1 MKYPEIPVA
10 QTLIL
15 SCIQYDFCNVVISPG
30 SRNVPLA
37 IGFASNEKFNC
48 YSIVD
53 ERSAAFFA
61 IGLSQ
66 NSTKPTILVCTS
78 GSALLN
84 YYPAISEAYFSR
96 TPLIVFSADRPSYKI
111 NIGDGQTINQ
121 QDVFQENI
129 YFSTCLQQ
137 DPVHA
142 TEEIIKSNFQKIISK
157 SISEKEI
164 IKLQK
169 KVQHNN
175 EIKIKKAFELC
186 LKSNQPVHLNIP
198 MEEPLYNFI
207 DNPEIVLT
215 ARKKVK
221 PVVAEKSSFDK
232 LVSHIKKTKKILLI
246 IGVQEEQSL
255 SEKSIRNINSQ
266 TNIVVFKEHTSN
278 VTDEIFLS
286 NIDRL
291 LAPIELMKE
300 SDRLFN
306 DLSPEIIISLG
317 GMIISKK
324 IKSFLRNYKANNHF
338 HIGLNTANST
348 YYIKANHIEANP
360 NHLFE
365 NLELPESNFTY
376 RNNWLQLQQKINIL
390 HKSFLRVI
398 KFSDLKVFE
407 ILSNKIPSN
416 YRIQVSNSS
425 PVRYFQ
431 LFNLKNN
438 NAMYCNR
445 GTSGIDGCTSTAIG
459 MAAKDTPVVLVT
471 GDLSFLYDMN
481 ALCIKYIPNNFRIII
496 INNQGGGIFKILP
509 GYENNSVFSEYIET
523 KHNYSA
529 YNLAKMFNFKYF
541 SVSTK
546 FGLRF
551 ALATFFNQSK
561 KPKIL
566 EIKTNSD
573 KSEKILKEYFKYL
586 SKSEK

>member
-15 SCIQYDFCNVVISPG
+15 SCIQYKFCNVVISPG

-96 TPLIVFSADRPSYKI
+96 VPLIVLSADRPAYKI
-111 NIGDGQTINQ
+111 NIGDSQTINQ
-121 QDVFQENI
+121 KDVFGANI
-129 YFSTCLQQ
+129 YFSECLEQ
-137 DPVHA
+137 DPAHA

-157 SISEKEI
+157 SISKKGV

-169 KVQHNN
+169 RAQQNN
-175 EIKIKKAFELC
+175 ELRIKKAFDLC
-186 LKSNQPVHLNIP
+186 LQSKKPVHLNIP

-207 DNPEIVLT
+207 EQPEITLSS
-215 ARKKVK
+215 RKKPISIKTDKSVF
-221 PVVAEKSSFDK
+221 EK
-232 LVSHIKKTKKILLI
+232 LASHIKKTKKIVLI
-246 IGVQEEQSL
+246 IGVQEHKSL
-255 SEKSIRNINSQ
+255 SEKSIRNINSL

-278 VTDEIFLS
+278 VNEEIFLS

-300 SDRLFN
+300 SDSIFS

-324 IKSFLRNYKANNHF
+324 MKSFLRNYKANNHF
-338 HIGLNTANST
+338 HVGLNTANST
-348 YYIKANHIEANP
+348 YYTKVNHIQADP
-360 NHLFE
+360 NYLFE
-365 NLELPESNFTY
+365 NLESQKSTFPY
-376 RNNWLQLQQKINIL
+376 RDNWLQLRQKINSR
-390 HKSFLRVI
+390 HKRFLRVV

-407 ILSNKIPSN
+407 ILSNKTPSN
-416 YRIQVSNSS
+416 YKIQASNSS

-431 LFNLKNN
+431 LFDLKNN
-438 NAMYCNR
+438 NAMFCNR

-459 MAAKDTPVVLVT
+459 MAVKDIPVVLVT
-471 GDLSFLYDMN
+471 GDLGFLYDMN
-481 ALCIKYIPNNFRIII
+481 ALGIKYIPNDFRVII

-509 GYENNSVFSEYIET
+509 GYKNNSIFSEYIET

-529 YNLAKMFNFKYF
+529 FNLAKMFNFKYF
-541 SVSTK
+541 SASTK
-546 FGLRF
+546 FGLNF

-573 KSEKILKEYFKYL
+573 KSEKILKEYFRYL

>member
-15 SCIQYDFCNVVISPG
+15 SCIQYKFYNVVISPG

-84 YYPAISEAYFSR
+84 YYPAISEAYFSGV
-96 TPLIVFSADRPSYKI
+96 PLIVLSADRPTYKI
-111 NIGDGQTINQ
+111 NIGDSQTINQ
-121 QDVFQENI
+121 KDVFGANI
-129 YFSTCLQQ
+129 YFSECLEQ
-137 DPVHA
+137 DPAHA
-142 TEEIIKSNFQKIISK
+142 TEEIIKSNFQKVISK
-157 SISEKEI
+157 SISKKGV

-169 KVQHNN
+169 RAQQNN
-175 EIKIKKAFELC
+175 ELRIKKAFDLC
-186 LKSNQPVHLNIP
+186 LQSKKPVHLNIP

-207 DNPEIVLT
+207 EQPEITLSS
-215 ARKKVK
+215 RKKPMSIK
-221 PVVAEKSSFDK
+221 TDKSVFEK
-232 LVSHIKKTKKILLI
+232 LVSHIKKTKKIVLI
-246 IGVQEEQSL
+246 IGVQEQKSL
-255 SEKSIRNINSQ
+255 SENSIRNINSL

-278 VTDEIFLS
+278 VNEEIFLS

-300 SDRLFN
+300 SDSIFS

-324 IKSFLRNYKANNHF
+324 MKSFLRNYKANNHF

-348 YYIKANHIEANP
+348 YYTKVNHIQADP
-360 NHLFE
+360 NYLFE
-365 NLELPESNFTY
+365 NLESQKSTFPY
-376 RNNWLQLQQKINIL
+376 RDNWLQLRQKINSR
-390 HKSFLRVI
+390 HKRFLRVV

-407 ILSNKIPSN
+407 ILSNKTPSN
-416 YRIQVSNSS
+416 YKIQASNSS

-431 LFNLKNN
+431 LFDLKNN
-438 NAMYCNR
+438 NAMFCNR

-459 MAAKDTPVVLVT
+459 MAVKDIPVVLVT
-471 GDLSFLYDMN
+471 GDLGFLYDMN
-481 ALCIKYIPNNFRIII
+481 ALGIKYIPNDFRVII

-509 GYENNSVFSEYIET
+509 GYKNNSIFSEYIET

-529 YNLAKMFNFKYF
+529 FNLAKMFNFKYF
-541 SVSTK
+541 SASTK
-546 FGLRF
+546 FGLNF

-573 KSEKILKEYFKYL
+573 KSEKILKEYFRYL

>member
-15 SCIQYDFCNVVISPG
+15 SCIQYNFCNVVISPG

-37 IGFASNEKFNC
+37 IGFASNQKFNC

-66 NSTKPTILVCTS
+66 RSTKPTILVCTS

-84 YYPAISEAYFSR
+84 YYPAISEAYYSEV
-96 TPLIVFSADRPSYKI
+96 PLIVLSADRPAYKI

-121 QDVFQENI
+121 QDVFGKNI
-129 YFSTCLQQ
+129 HFSDSLEQ
-137 DPVHA
+137 DPAHA

-175 EIKIKKAFELC
+175 ETKIKKAFELC

-198 MEEPLYNFI
+198 LEEPLYNFI
-207 DNPEIVLT
+207 DQPEIVLS
-215 ARKKVK
+215 ARKKLK
-221 PVVAEKSSFDK
+221 PIIIEKSTFTK

-255 SEKSIRNINSQ
+255 SKISIRNINSLR
-266 TNIVVFKEHTSN
+266 NIVVFNEHTSN
-278 VTDEIFLS
+278 INEETFFS

-291 LAPIELMKE
+291 IAPMELMKD
-300 SDRLFN
+300 SDRLFK
-306 DLSPEIIISLG
+306 DLSPDMIISLG

-324 IKSFLRNYKANNHF
+324 IKSFLRNYKANNHY
-338 HIGLNTANST
+338 HIGFSTANST
-348 YYIKANHIEANP
+348 YYIKANHIQADP
-360 NHLFE
+360 NNLFE
-365 NLELPESNFTY
+365 NLESQKSTFSF
-376 RNNWLQLQQKINIL
+376 RDNWLEFREKINNR
-390 HKSFLRVI
+390 HKRFLSVV

-416 YRIQVSNSS
+416 YKIQVSNSS

-431 LFNLKNN
+431 LFDLKNN

-459 MAAKDTPVVLVT
+459 MTAKDAPVVLVT

-481 ALCIKYIPNNFRIII
+481 ALGIKYIPNHFRIII

-509 GYENNSVFSEYIET
+509 GYKNNSTFTEYIET

-546 FGLRF
+546 FGLNF
-551 ALATFFNQSK
+551 ALATFFNHSK

-566 EIKTNSD
+566 EIKTDSD
-573 KSEKILKEYFKYL
+573 KSEKILKEYFRYL

>member
-15 SCIQYDFCNVVISPG
+15 SCIQYNFCNVVISPG

-37 IGFASNEKFNC
+37 IGFASNQKFNC

-66 NSTKPTILVCTS
+66 NLTKPTILVCTS

-96 TPLIVFSADRPSYKI
+96 IPLIVLSADRPAYKI

-121 QDVFQENI
+121 QDVFGKNI
-129 YFSTCLQQ
+129 HFSDSLEQ
-137 DPVHA
+137 DPAHA

-175 EIKIKKAFELC
+175 ETKIKKAFELC

-198 MEEPLYNFI
+198 LEEPLYNFI
-207 DNPEIVLT
+207 DQPEIVLS
-215 ARKKVK
+215 ARKKLK
-221 PVVAEKSSFDK
+221 PIIIEKSTFTK

-255 SEKSIRNINSQ
+255 SKISIRNINSLR
-266 TNIVVFKEHTSN
+266 NIVVFNEHTSN
-278 VTDEIFLS
+278 INEETFFS

-291 LAPIELMKE
+291 IAPMELMKD
-300 SDRLFN
+300 SDRLFK
-306 DLSPEIIISLG
+306 DLSPDMIISLG

-324 IKSFLRNYKANNHF
+324 IKSFLRNYKANNHY
-338 HIGLNTANST
+338 HIGFSTANST
-348 YYIKANHIEANP
+348 YYIKANHIQADP
-360 NHLFE
+360 NNLFE
-365 NLELPESNFTY
+365 NLESQKSTFSF
-376 RNNWLQLQQKINIL
+376 RDNWLEFREKINNR
-390 HKSFLRVI
+390 HKRFLSVV

-416 YRIQVSNSS
+416 YKIQVSNSS

-431 LFNLKNN
+431 LFDLKNN

-459 MAAKDTPVVLVT
+459 MTAKDAPVVLVT

-481 ALCIKYIPNNFRIII
+481 ALGIKYIPNHFRIII

-509 GYENNSVFSEYIET
+509 GYKNNSTFTEYIET

-546 FGLRF
+546 FGLNF
-551 ALATFFNQSK
+551 ALATFFNHSK

-566 EIKTNSD
+566 EIKTDSD
-573 KSEKILKEYFKYL
+573 KSEKILKEYFRYL

>member
-15 SCIQYDFCNVVISPG
+15 SCIQYNFCNVVISPG
-30 SRNVPLA
+30 SRNVPLV
-37 IGFASNEKFNC
+37 IGFASNRKFNC

-66 NSTKPTILVCTS
+66 SSTKPTILVCTS

-84 YYPAISEAYFSR
+84 YYPAISEAYFSGV
-96 TPLIVFSADRPSYKI
+96 PLIVLSADRPIYKI

-121 QDVFQENI
+121 QDAFGKNI
-129 YFSTCLQQ
+129 HFSDSLEQ
-137 DPVHA
+137 DPAHA
-142 TEEIIKSNFQKIISK
+142 TEEIIKSNFQRIFSK

-169 KVQHNN
+169 IVQQNN
-175 EIKIKKAFELC
+175 ELKIKKAFDLC
-186 LKSNQPVHLNIP
+186 LQSKKPVHLNIP
-198 MEEPLYNFI
+198 MEEPLYNFTEHPQI
-207 DNPEIVLT
+207 ALST
-215 ARKKVK
+215 RKKLK
-221 PVVAEKSSFDK
+221 LIKTDKSIFEK
-232 LVSHIKKTKKILLI
+232 LVSNLDNTKKIALI
-246 IGVQEEQSL
+246 IGVQEEKSL
-255 SEKSIRNINSQ
+255 SEKSISNINSL
-266 TNIVVFKEHTSN
+266 TNIIVFKEHTSN
-278 VTDEIFLS
+278 VNEEIFLS

-300 SDRLFN
+300 SDSLFN

-348 YYIKANHIEANP
+348 YYTKANHIQADP
-360 NHLFE
+360 NYFFE
-365 NLELPESNFTY
+365 NLELQKSTFSY
-376 RNNWLQLQQKINIL
+376 RNNWLKLRQKINNR
-390 HKSFLRVI
+390 HKRFLRDV
-398 KFSDLKVFE
+398 KFSDLKVFQ

-416 YRIQVSNSS
+416 YKIQASNSS

-431 LFNLKNN
+431 LFDLKNN
-438 NAMYCNR
+438 NAMFCNR

-459 MAAKDTPVVLVT
+459 MAAKDAPVVLVT

-481 ALCIKYIPNNFRIII
+481 ALGIKYIPNHFRIII

-509 GYENNSVFSEYIET
+509 GYKNNSTFTEYIET

-541 SVSTK
+541 SVTTK
-546 FGLRF
+546 FGLNF
-551 ALATFFNQSK
+551 ALATFFNHSK

-566 EIKTNSD
+566 EIKTDSD
-573 KSEKILKEYFKYL
+573 KSEKILKEYFRYL

>member
-15 SCIQYDFCNVVISPG
+15 SCIQYNFCNVVISPG
-30 SRNVPLA
+30 SRNVPLV
-37 IGFASNEKFNC
+37 IGFASNRKFNC

-66 NSTKPTILVCTS
+66 SSTKPTILVCTS

-84 YYPAISEAYFSR
+84 YYPAISEAYFSGV
-96 TPLIVFSADRPSYKI
+96 PLIVLSADRPIYKI

-121 QDVFQENI
+121 QDVFGKNI
-129 YFSTCLQQ
+129 HFSDSLEQ
-137 DPVHA
+137 DPAHA
-142 TEEIIKSNFQKIISK
+142 TEEIIKSNFQRIFSK

-169 KVQHNN
+169 IVQQNN
-175 EIKIKKAFELC
+175 ELKIKKAFDLC
-186 LKSNQPVHLNIP
+186 LQSKKPVHLNIP
-198 MEEPLYNFI
+198 MEEPLYNFTEHPQI
-207 DNPEIVLT
+207 ALST
-215 ARKKVK
+215 RKKLK
-221 PVVAEKSSFDK
+221 LIKTDKSIFEK
-232 LVSHIKKTKKILLI
+232 LVSNLDNTKKIALI
-246 IGVQEEQSL
+246 IGVQEEKSL
-255 SEKSIRNINSQ
+255 SEKSISNINSL
-266 TNIVVFKEHTSN
+266 TNIIVFKEHTSN
-278 VTDEIFLS
+278 VNEEIFLS

-300 SDRLFN
+300 SDSLFN

-348 YYIKANHIEANP
+348 YYTKANHIQADP
-360 NHLFE
+360 NYFFE
-365 NLELPESNFTY
+365 NLELQKSTFSY
-376 RNNWLQLQQKINIL
+376 RNNWLKLRQKINNR
-390 HKSFLRVI
+390 HKRFLRDV
-398 KFSDLKVFE
+398 KFSDLKVFQ

-416 YRIQVSNSS
+416 YKIQASNSS

-431 LFNLKNN
+431 LFDLKNN
-438 NAMYCNR
+438 NAMFCNR

-459 MAAKDTPVVLVT
+459 MAAKDAPVVLVT

-481 ALCIKYIPNNFRIII
+481 ALGIKYIPNHFRIII

-509 GYENNSVFSEYIET
+509 GYKNNSTFTEYIET

-541 SVSTK
+541 SVTTK
-546 FGLRF
+546 FGLNF
-551 ALATFFNQSK
+551 ALATFFNHSK

-566 EIKTNSD
+566 EIKTDSD
-573 KSEKILKEYFKYL
+573 KSEKILKEYFRYL

>member
-1 MKYPEIPVA
+1 MKFPEIPVA

-15 SCIQYDFCNVVISPG
+15 SCIQYNFCNVVISPG

-84 YYPAISEAYFSR
+84 YYPAISEAYFSGV
-96 TPLIVFSADRPSYKI
+96 PLIVLSADRPAYKI

-121 QDVFQENI
+121 KDVFGANI
-129 YFSTCLQQ
+129 YFSECLEQ
-137 DPVHA
+137 DPAHA

-157 SISEKEI
+157 SISKKGI

-169 KVQHNN
+169 RAQQNN
-175 EIKIKKAFELC
+175 ELRIKKAFDLC
-186 LKSNQPVHLNIP
+186 LQSKKPVHLNIP

-207 DNPEIVLT
+207 EQPEITLSS
-215 ARKKVK
+215 RKKPMSIK
-221 PVVAEKSSFDK
+221 TDKSVFEK
-232 LVSHIKKTKKILLI
+232 LVSHIKKTKKIVLI
-246 IGVQEEQSL
+246 IGVQEQKSL
-255 SEKSIRNINSQ
+255 SEKSIRNINSL

-278 VTDEIFLS
+278 VNEEIFLS

-300 SDRLFN
+300 SDSIFS

-324 IKSFLRNYKANNHF
+324 MKSFLRNYKANNHF

-348 YYIKANHIEANP
+348 YYIKVNHIQVDP
-360 NHLFE
+360 NYFFE
-365 NLELPESNFTY
+365 NLESQKSTFPY
-376 RNNWLQLQQKINIL
+376 RDNWLQLRQKINNR
-390 HKSFLRVI
+390 HKRFLRVV

-407 ILSNKIPSN
+407 ILSNKTPSN
-416 YRIQVSNSS
+416 YKIQASNSS

-431 LFNLKNN
+431 LFDLKNN
-438 NAMYCNR
+438 NAMFCNR

-459 MAAKDTPVVLVT
+459 MAVKDIPVVLVT
-471 GDLSFLYDMN
+471 GDLGFLYDMN
-481 ALCIKYIPNNFRIII
+481 ALGIKYIPNDFRVII

-509 GYENNSVFSEYIET
+509 GYKNNSIFSEYIET

-529 YNLAKMFNFKYF
+529 FNLAKMFNFKYF
-541 SVSTK
+541 SASTK
-546 FGLRF
+546 FGLNF

-573 KSEKILKEYFKYL
+573 KSEKILKEYFRYL

>member
-129 YFSTCLQQ
+129 YFSTCLEQ

-175 EIKIKKAFELC
+175 ETKIKKAFELC

-198 MEEPLYNFI
+198 LEEPLYNFTEHPQI
-207 DNPEIVLT
+207 TLST
-215 ARKKVK
+215 RKKLK
-221 PVVAEKSSFDK
+221 LIKSDKSIFEKLASN
-232 LVSHIKKTKKILLI
+232 LNNTKKIALI
-246 IGVQEEQSL
+246 IGVQEEKSL
-255 SEKSIRNINSQ
+255 SEKSISNINSL
-266 TNIVVFKEHTSN
+266 TNIIVFKEHTSN
-278 VTDEIFLS
+278 VNEEMFLS

-291 LAPIELMKE
+291 LAPMELMKE
-300 SDRLFN
+300 SDSLFN
-306 DLSPEIIISLG
+306 DLSPDIIISLG

-324 IKSFLRNYKANNHF
+324 IKSFLRNYKAKNHF

-348 YYIKANHIEANP
+348 YYTKANHIQADP
-360 NHLFE
+360 NNLFE
-365 NLELPESNFTY
+365 NLESQKSTFSY
-376 RNNWLQLQQKINIL
+376 RDNWLEFREKINNR
-390 HKSFLRVI
+390 HKRFLRVV

-416 YRIQVSNSS
+416 YKIQASNSS

-431 LFNLKNN
+431 LFDLKNN

-459 MAAKDTPVVLVT
+459 MAAKDAPVVLVT

-481 ALCIKYIPNNFRIII
+481 ALGIKYIPNHFRIII

-509 GYENNSVFSEYIET
+509 GYKNNSTFTEYIET

-546 FGLRF
+546 FGLNF
-551 ALATFFNQSK
+551 ALATFFNHSK

-566 EIKTNSD
+566 EIKTDSN
-573 KSEKILKEYFKYL
+573 KSEKILKEYFRYL

>member
-1 MKYPEIPVA
+1 M
-10 QTLIL
+10 
-15 SCIQYDFCNVVISPG
+15 
-30 SRNVPLA
+30 
-37 IGFASNEKFNC
+37 
-48 YSIVD
+48 
-53 ERSAAFFA
+53 
-61 IGLSQ
+61 
-66 NSTKPTILVCTS
+66 
-78 GSALLN
+78 
-84 YYPAISEAYFSR
+84 
-96 TPLIVFSADRPSYKI
+96 
-111 NIGDGQTINQ
+111 
-121 QDVFQENI
+121 
-129 YFSTCLQQ
+129 
-137 DPVHA
+137 
-142 TEEIIKSNFQKIISK
+142 
-157 SISEKEI
+157 
-164 IKLQK
+164 
-169 KVQHNN
+169 
-175 EIKIKKAFELC
+175 
-186 LKSNQPVHLNIP
+186 
-198 MEEPLYNFI
+198 
-207 DNPEIVLT
+207 
-215 ARKKVK
+215 
-221 PVVAEKSSFDK
+221 
-232 LVSHIKKTKKILLI
+232 I

-255 SEKSIRNINSQ
+255 SEKSIRNINTL

-291 LAPIELMKE
+291 LAPIEFMKE

-324 IKSFLRNYKANNHF
+324 IKSFLRNYKADNHF
-338 HIGLNTANST
+338 HIGLNPANST

-365 NLELPESNFTY
+365 NLELPKSNFIY
-376 RNNWLQLQQKINIL
+376 RNNWLQLRQKINVL
-390 HKSFLRVI
+390 HKRFLRVV

-481 ALCIKYIPNNFRIII
+481 ALCIKYIPNSFRIII

-509 GYENNSVFSEYIET
+509 GYKNNSVFSEYIET

-546 FGLRF
+546 FGLNF

>member
-61 IGLSQ
+61 VGLSQ

-84 YYPAISEAYFSR
+84 YYPAISEAYFSGV
-96 TPLIVFSADRPSYKI
+96 PLIVLSADRPAYKI

-121 QDVFQENI
+121 QDVFGKNI
-129 YFSTCLQQ
+129 HFSDSLEQ
-137 DPVHA
+137 DPAHA

-164 IKLQK
+164 VKLQK

-175 EIKIKKAFELC
+175 ETKIKKAFELC

-198 MEEPLYNFI
+198 LEEPLYNFI
-207 DNPEIVLT
+207 DQPEIVLS
-215 ARKKVK
+215 ARKKPNPIIV
-221 PVVAEKSSFDK
+221 EKSTFTK
-232 LVSHIKKTKKILLI
+232 LACHIKKTKKILLI

-255 SEKSIRNINSQ
+255 SQKSIRNINSLK
-266 TNIVVFKEHTSN
+266 NIVVFKEHTSN
-278 VTDEIFLS
+278 VNDEMFLS

-291 LAPIELMKE
+291 LAPIELMKD
-300 SDRLFN
+300 SDGLFN

-317 GMIISKK
+317 GMVISKK
-324 IKSFLRNYKANNHF
+324 IKSFLRNYKANNHY
-338 HIGLNTANST
+338 HIGFNTANST
-348 YYIKANHIEANP
+348 YYINANHIQADP
-360 NHLFE
+360 NNLFE
-365 NLELPESNFTY
+365 NLESQKSAFSY
-376 RNNWLQLQQKINIL
+376 RGNWLEFREKINNR
-390 HKSFLRVI
+390 HKRFLRVV

-416 YRIQVSNSS
+416 YRVQVSNSS

-431 LFNLKNN
+431 LFDLKNN
-438 NAMYCNR
+438 NPMFCNR

-459 MAAKDTPVVLVT
+459 MAVKDAPVVLVT

-481 ALCIKYIPNNFRIII
+481 ALGIKYIPNHFRIII

-509 GYENNSVFSEYIET
+509 GYKNNSTFTEYIET

-546 FGLRF
+546 FGLNF
-551 ALATFFNQSK
+551 ALATFFNQSNK
-561 KPKIL
+561 AKIL
-566 EIKTNSD
+566 QIKTNSD
-573 KSEKILKEYFKYL
+573 KSEKILKEYFRYL

>member
-1 MKYPEIPVA
+1 MKYPDIPVA

-96 TPLIVFSADRPSYKI
+96 IPLIVLSADRPVYKI

-121 QDVFQENI
+121 QDVFSKNI
-129 YFSTCLQQ
+129 YFSECLEQ
-137 DPVHA
+137 DPIHA
-142 TEEIIKSNFQKIISK
+142 TEEIIKNNFQKIISK
-157 SISEKEI
+157 NISEKEI

-169 KVQHNN
+169 KVQDNN
-175 EIKIKKAFELC
+175 EIKKIKKAFELC

-207 DNPEIVLT
+207 NHPDIVLS
-215 ARKKVK
+215 ARKKPKAVTAK
-221 PVVAEKSSFDK
+221 KSSFEK
-232 LVSHIKKTKKILLI
+232 LISHIKKTKKILLI

-255 SEKSIRNINSQ
+255 SEKSIRNINTL

-291 LAPIELMKE
+291 LAPIEFMKE

-317 GMIISKK
+317 GMIISK
-324 IKSFLRNYKANNHF
+324 
-338 HIGLNTANST
+338 
-348 YYIKANHIEANP
+348 
-360 NHLFE
+360 
-365 NLELPESNFTY
+365 
-376 RNNWLQLQQKINIL
+376 
-390 HKSFLRVI
+390 
-398 KFSDLKVFE
+398 
-407 ILSNKIPSN
+407 
-416 YRIQVSNSS
+416 
-425 PVRYFQ
+425 
-431 LFNLKNN
+431 
-438 NAMYCNR
+438 
-445 GTSGIDGCTSTAIG
+445 
-459 MAAKDTPVVLVT
+459 
-471 GDLSFLYDMN
+471 
-481 ALCIKYIPNNFRIII
+481 
-496 INNQGGGIFKILP
+496 NQIIFKKL
-509 GYENNSVFSEYIET
+509 
-523 KHNYSA
+523 
-529 YNLAKMFNFKYF
+529 
-541 SVSTK
+541 
-546 FGLRF
+546 
-551 ALATFFNQSK
+551 
-561 KPKIL
+561 
-566 EIKTNSD
+566 
-573 KSEKILKEYFKYL
+573 
-586 SKSEK
+586 

>member
-15 SCIQYDFCNVVISPG
+15 SCIQYNFCNVVISPG
-30 SRNVPLA
+30 SRNVPLV

-66 NSTKPTILVCTS
+66 RSTKPTILVCTS

-84 YYPAISEAYFSR
+84 YYPAISEAYFSGV
-96 TPLIVFSADRPSYKI
+96 PLIVLSADRPAYKI
-111 NIGDGQTINQ
+111 NIGDSQTINQ
-121 QDVFQENI
+121 KDVFGANI
-129 YFSTCLQQ
+129 YFSECLEQ
-137 DPVHA
+137 DPAHA

-157 SISEKEI
+157 SISKKGI

-169 KVQHNN
+169 RAQQNN
-175 EIKIKKAFELC
+175 ELRIKKAFDLC
-186 LKSNQPVHLNIP
+186 LQSKKPVHLNIP

-207 DNPEIVLT
+207 EHPEITLSS
-215 ARKKVK
+215 RKKPISIK
-221 PVVAEKSSFDK
+221 TDKSVFEK
-232 LVSHIKKTKKILLI
+232 LVSHIKRTKKIVLI
-246 IGVQEEQSL
+246 IGVQEQKSL
-255 SEKSIRNINSQ
+255 SEKSIRNINSL

-278 VTDEIFLS
+278 VNEEIFLS

-300 SDRLFN
+300 SDSIFS

-324 IKSFLRNYKANNHF
+324 MKSFLRNYKANNHF

-348 YYIKANHIEANP
+348 YYIKVNHIQVDP
-360 NHLFE
+360 NYFFE
-365 NLELPESNFTY
+365 NLESQKSTFPY
-376 RNNWLQLQQKINIL
+376 RDNWLQLRQKINNR
-390 HKSFLRVI
+390 HKRFLRVV

-407 ILSNKIPSN
+407 ILSNKTPSN
-416 YRIQVSNSS
+416 YKIQASNSS

-431 LFNLKNN
+431 LFDLKNN
-438 NAMYCNR
+438 NAMFCNR

-459 MAAKDTPVVLVT
+459 MAVKDIPVVLVT
-471 GDLSFLYDMN
+471 GDLGFLYDMN
-481 ALCIKYIPNNFRIII
+481 ALGIKYIPNDFRVII

-509 GYENNSVFSEYIET
+509 GYKNNSIFSEYIET

-529 YNLAKMFNFKYF
+529 FNLAKMFNFKYF
-541 SVSTK
+541 SASTK
-546 FGLRF
+546 FGLNF

-573 KSEKILKEYFKYL
+573 KSEKILKEYFRYL

>member
-15 SCIQYDFCNVVISPG
+15 SCIQYNICNVVISPG

-66 NSTKPTILVCTS
+66 RSTKPIILVCTS

-84 YYPAISEAYFSR
+84 YYPAISEAYFSGV
-96 TPLIVFSADRPSYKI
+96 PLIVLSADRPAYKI

-121 QDVFQENI
+121 QDVFGKNI
-129 YFSTCLQQ
+129 HFSDSLEQ
-137 DPVHA
+137 DPAHA

-175 EIKIKKAFELC
+175 ETKIKKAFELC

-198 MEEPLYNFI
+198 LEEPLYNFI
-207 DNPEIVLT
+207 DQPEIVLS
-215 ARKKVK
+215 ARKKLK
-221 PVVAEKSSFDK
+221 PIIIEKSTFTK
-232 LVSHIKKTKKILLI
+232 FVSHIKKTKKILLI

-255 SEKSIRNINSQ
+255 SKISIRNINSLR
-266 TNIVVFKEHTSN
+266 NIVVFNEHSSN
-278 VTDEIFLS
+278 VNDEIFVS

-300 SDRLFN
+300 SDGLFN
-306 DLSPEIIISLG
+306 DLSPDMIISLG

-324 IKSFLRNYKANNHF
+324 IKSFLRNYKANNHY
-338 HIGLNTANST
+338 HIGFSTANST
-348 YYIKANHIEANP
+348 YFTKVNHIQADP
-360 NHLFE
+360 NNLFE
-365 NLELPESNFTY
+365 NLESQKSTFSF
-376 RNNWLQLQQKINIL
+376 RDNWLEFREKINNR
-390 HKSFLRVI
+390 HKRFLRVV

-407 ILSNKIPSN
+407 ILSNKISSN
-416 YRIQVSNSS
+416 YKIQVSNSS

-431 LFNLKNN
+431 LFDLKNN
-438 NAMYCNR
+438 NAMFSNR

-459 MAAKDTPVVLVT
+459 MAAKGAPVVLVT

-481 ALCIKYIPNNFRIII
+481 ALGIKYIPNHFRIII

-509 GYENNSVFSEYIET
+509 GYKNNSIFTEYIET

-529 YNLAKMFNFKYF
+529 YNLAKMFKFKYF

-546 FGLRF
+546 FRLNF
-551 ALATFFNQSK
+551 ALATFFNHSK

-566 EIKTNSD
+566 EIKTDSD
-573 KSEKILKEYFKYL
+573 KSEKILKEYFRYL

>member
-1 MKYPEIPVA
+1 MKYPKIPVA

-15 SCIQYDFCNVVISPG
+15 SCVQYNFCNVVISPG

-78 GSALLN
+78 GSAILN
-84 YYPAISEAYFSR
+84 YYPAISEAYFSAV
-96 TPLIVFSADRPSYKI
+96 PLIVLSADRPIYKI

-121 QDVFQENI
+121 QDVFGKNI
-129 YFSTCLQQ
+129 HFSDCLEQ
-137 DPVHA
+137 DPAHA

-157 SISEKEI
+157 SFSDKEI
-164 IKLQK
+164 IKLQE

-175 EIKIKKAFELC
+175 ETKIKKAFELC

-207 DNPEIVLT
+207 DQPEIVLS
-215 ARKKVK
+215 ARKILKSIIF
-221 PVVAEKSSFDK
+221 EKSAFTN

-255 SEKSIRNINSQ
+255 SHKSIRNINSLK
-266 TNIVVFKEHTSN
+266 NIVVFKEHTSN
-278 VTDEIFLS
+278 VNDEMFVS

-300 SDRLFN
+300 SDSLFN
-306 DLSPEIIISLG
+306 DLSPEIIISFG

-348 YYIKANHIEANP
+348 YYTEANHIQADP
-360 NHLFE
+360 NNLFE
-365 NLELPESNFTY
+365 NLESQKSTFSY
-376 RNNWLQLQQKINIL
+376 RNNWLEFREKINNR
-390 HKSFLRVI
+390 HKRFLRVV

-407 ILSNKIPSN
+407 ILSNKISSN
-416 YRIQVSNSS
+416 YKIQASNSS

-431 LFNLKNN
+431 LFDLKNN

-459 MAAKDTPVVLVT
+459 MAAKDAPVVLVT

-481 ALCIKYIPNNFRIII
+481 ALGIKYIPNHFRIII

-509 GYENNSVFSEYIET
+509 GYKNNSTFTDYIET

-546 FGLRF
+546 FGLNF
-551 ALATFFNQSK
+551 ALATFFNHSK

-566 EIKTNSD
+566 EIKTDSD
-573 KSEKILKEYFKYL
+573 KSEKILKEYFRYL

>member
-1 MKYPEIPVA
+1 LE
-10 QTLIL
+10 
-15 SCIQYDFCNVVISPG
+15 
-30 SRNVPLA
+30 
-37 IGFASNEKFNC
+37 
-48 YSIVD
+48 
-53 ERSAAFFA
+53 
-61 IGLSQ
+61 
-66 NSTKPTILVCTS
+66 
-78 GSALLN
+78 
-84 YYPAISEAYFSR
+84 
-96 TPLIVFSADRPSYKI
+96 
-111 NIGDGQTINQ
+111 
-121 QDVFQENI
+121 
-129 YFSTCLQQ
+129 Q

-164 IKLQK
+164 LKLQK
-169 KVQHNN
+169 KVQNNN

-207 DNPEIVLT
+207 DHPEIVLS

-221 PVVAEKSSFDK
+221 PIFAEKPSFEK
-232 LVSHIKKTKKILLI
+232 IVSHIKKTKKILLI
-246 IGVQEEQSL
+246 IGVQEEQFL
-255 SEKSIRNINSQ
+255 SEKSIRNINAL

-278 VTDEIFLS
+278 VIDEIFLS

-291 LAPIELMKE
+291 LAPIEFMKE
-300 SDRLFN
+300 SDRIFN

-324 IKSFLRNYKANNHF
+324 IKSFLRNYKADNHF
-338 HIGLNTANST
+338 HIGLNPANST
-348 YYIKANHIEANP
+348 YYIKANHIEVNP

-365 NLELPESNFTY
+365 NLELPKSNFTY
-376 RNNWLQLQQKINIL
+376 RDNWLQLRQKINIL
-390 HKSFLRVI
+390 HKRFLRVV

-445 GTSGIDGCTSTAIG
+445 GASGIDGCTSTAIG
-459 MAAKDTPVVLVT
+459 MAAKHTPVVLVT

-481 ALCIKYIPNNFRIII
+481 ALCIKHIPNNFRIII
-496 INNQGGGIFKILP
+496 INNYGGGIFKILP
-509 GYENNSVFSEYIET
+509 GYKNNSVFSEYIET

-546 FGLRF
+546 FGLNF